1 MTLSLTPENPLGPPT
16 PYKSL
21 QRLRPVFLFAKIFP
35 IRVSSFLGGGGWG
48 KGTQQTMESS
58 PLVLLP
64 PEPLP
69 SAQPAR
75 FLGVALSANYTT
87 HTAAPHSDISKQCLT
102 RFLSPVL
109 SPTTQS
115 KPPPLGPAGLVL
127 FLFYPML
134 HSRLLGTPHLSITAA
149 LCHPITLTS
158 QLSPGTR
165 HSATLPPAVTNHSA
179 RPSSVT
185 FPIIPLLCLYC
196 SLLLYP
202 HHRYSALST
211 PTP

>member
-21 QRLRPVFLFAKIFP
+21 QRLRPVPPFAKIFP
-35 IRVSSFLGGGGWG
+35 IRVSSSGGGE
-48 KGTQQTMESS
+48 GTQQTMESS

-87 HTAAPHSDISKQCLT
+87 HTAARHSDLSKQCLT

-115 KPPPLGPAGLVL
+115 KPPPLGPAGLPL
-127 FLFYPML
+127 MFLFYPML

-202 HHRYSALST
+202 HHRYSTLST